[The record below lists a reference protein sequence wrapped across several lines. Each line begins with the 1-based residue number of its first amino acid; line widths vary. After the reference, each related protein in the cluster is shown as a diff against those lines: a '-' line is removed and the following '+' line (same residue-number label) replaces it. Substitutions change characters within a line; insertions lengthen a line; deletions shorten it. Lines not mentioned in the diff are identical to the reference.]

1 MKQLKNYF
9 LLCTN
14 ICIANLF
21 SNDDTSS
28 SKDVEVST
36 LEELNKRMIAKFD
49 KLKRSSELEV
59 KKIEAI
65 SFHSETISKN
75 SIH

>member
-1 MKQLKNYF
+1 MYNNTYSIETIKKLF

-36 LEELNKRMIAKFD
+36 LEELNKGWC
-49 KLKRSSELEV
+49 
-59 KKIEAI
+59 
-65 SFHSETISKN
+65 
-75 SIH
+75 